1 MYKAEFTEHPVPAGA
16 EWKVLGEPVC
26 MYESSVHLQRYGIVD
41 DAEDGKCHVIYDN
54 EEESWVQL
62 PREGFTVVRP
72 FDGPLIEEAQRT
84 NSDQREEG
92 DEEELQKQPW
102 HLGLRAV
109 SVLATEVP
117 RRIPAADR
125 FWEIKT
131 VPGLCD
137 DYGSCWQKTV
147 Q

>member
-16 EWKVLGEPVC
+16 EWKVLGERVC

-92 DEEELQKQPW
+92 DEEDEAMMEEGYEGDEAHGSSSRVETSK
-102 HLGLRAV
+102 
-109 SVLATEVP
+109 SSATV
-117 RRIPAADR
+117 RSRISSR
-125 FWEIKT
+125 
-131 VPGLCD
+131 
-137 DYGSCWQKTV
+137 
-147 Q
+147 

>member
-16 EWKVLGEPVC
+16 EWKVLGERVC

-84 NSDQREEG
+84 NGDQREEG
-92 DEEELQKQPW
+92 DEEDEAMMEEGYEGDEAHGSSSRVETSK
-102 HLGLRAV
+102 
-109 SVLATEVP
+109 SSATV
-117 RRIPAADR
+117 RSRTSSR
-125 FWEIKT
+125 
-131 VPGLCD
+131 
-137 DYGSCWQKTV
+137 
-147 Q
+147 